1 MGLGGRINTIMQTA
15 FFEIANV
22 IEPKQAIEYIKEA
35 IRETFGRRGEKIVNM
50 NIAAVDKAL
59 EALEEIHY
67 PATWAEAKDL
77 PVEEVEEPDFVKNV
91 MRPMLRLEG
100 DKLL

>member
-50 NIAAVDKAL
+50 NIAA
-59 EALEEIHY
+59 
-67 PATWAEAKDL
+67 AT
-77 PVEEVEEPDFVKNV
+77 
-91 MRPMLRLEG
+91 EG
-100 DKLL
+100 FSDGFFDIFH